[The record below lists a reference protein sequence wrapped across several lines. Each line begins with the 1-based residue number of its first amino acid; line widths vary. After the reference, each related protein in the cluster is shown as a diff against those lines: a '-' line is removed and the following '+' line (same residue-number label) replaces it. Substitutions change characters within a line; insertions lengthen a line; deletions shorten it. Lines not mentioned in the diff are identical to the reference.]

1 MCSHM
6 DEPGDDHT
14 QWSSSEKDQN
24 QMISLA
30 CGIGWKWYKWIITL
44 WEEHLRQRTTWHHQ
58 SWGLSWKMI
67 QKVFFPRQKQT
78 QCSRNQ
84 TRITKGETLGGGI
97 HWEVG
102 IGTYAL
108 VYTQP
113 IKSQRPTV
121 QNREL
126 YPIPCEN
133 LYGKRIWKRIDV
145 WICITESLCCTVE
158 LIATL

>member
-30 CGIGWKWYKWIITL
+30 CGIWWKWYKWIITL
-44 WEEHLRQRTTWHHQ
+44 WEERLRQRTTWHHQ

-108 VYTQP
+108 EYTQP
-113 IKSQRPTV
+113 IESQRPSV
-121 QNREL
+121 Q
-126 YPIPCEN
+126 PIQGDG
-133 LYGKRIWKRIDV
+133 LYGKSIWKQMCTCL
-145 WICITESLCCTVE
+145 WITDSLCGTPE
-158 LIATL
+158 THTTLQ